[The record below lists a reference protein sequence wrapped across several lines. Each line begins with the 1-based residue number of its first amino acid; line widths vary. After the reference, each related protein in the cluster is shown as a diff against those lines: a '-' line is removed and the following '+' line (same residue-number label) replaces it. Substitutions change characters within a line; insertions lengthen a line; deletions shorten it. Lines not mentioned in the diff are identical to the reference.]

1 MSPDLVSN
9 QRNHLLPDDM
19 PTRFLRLTRI
29 LVLLGLA
36 ASSGCSSAASSS
48 ALDTADT
55 VRVTRGTFRR
65 VLRLTGLVEAA
76 RSTSFTVPRLQGPLQ
91 QQGPGAGV
99 LVVTRLAPGGSMVR
113 AGDTIVQFDPQSQE
127 RVAFERRAEYEDFA
141 AQLSRKE
148 AEHAASRTADESAL
162 VQAKNAVGKAR
173 LEMLKNEMLAAI
185 LVEKNQQTLAESEAN
200 LEMLSRTF
208 DIKRRAERAERRA
221 LEIQRDRARD
231 AMQHAQRN
239 IESMTM
245 RASHDGMVVLKS
257 VWKMGQMGEVQEG
270 EEVRPGLPL
279 LDVIDPARMRLRT
292 RVNQADAPFIRA
304 GQTASVELEA
314 YPGRSF
320 TARVEG
326 IAPAAVTSVLS
337 PRARWFTATLVIDGA
352 DPLLLPDLTA
362 AVDVVLEKQENVLV
376 VPRESLEIDQS
387 GAVVHVQSNG
397 GWSATSVTVGTLGDT
412 DAVITAGLQ
421 EGAVIRRRSGGRQ

>member
-1 MSPDLVSN
+1 MTRCLV
-9 QRNHLLPDDM
+9 
-19 PTRFLRLTRI
+19 LTR

-36 ASSGCSSAASSS
+36 AAAAACSSAASSS
-48 ALDTADT
+48 ALDTTDT
-55 VRVTRGTFRR
+55 VRVTRRTFSRG
-65 VLRLTGLVEAA
+65 LRLTGLVEAA
-76 RSTSFTVPRLQGPLQ
+76 RSTAFTVPRLQGPL

-99 LVVTRLAPGGSMVR
+99 LVVTRLAAGGSMVR
-113 AGDTIVQFDPQSQE
+113 AGDIIVQFDPQSQE
-127 RVAFERRAEYEDFA
+127 RVAFERRAEYDDFA

-162 VQAKNAVGKAR
+162 IQAKNAVEKAR

-185 LVEKNQQTLAESEAN
+185 LVEKNEQTLAESEAS
-200 LEMLSRTF
+200 LEMLGRTF

-245 RASHDGMVVLKS
+245 RASHDGMIVLKS

-279 LDVIDPARMRLRT
+279 LDVIDPARMRLRA
-292 RVNQADAPFIRA
+292 RVNQADAPLIRA
-304 GQTASVELEA
+304 GQPATVELEA

-362 AVDVVLEKQENVLV
+362 AVDVVLDQQENVLV
-376 VPRESLEIDQS
+376 VPRESLDVSESGGVVHVRSGDSWSATPVTVGAVSDTEAVITKGLED
-387 GAVVHVQSNG
+387 GAVV
-397 GWSATSVTVGTLGDT
+397 
-412 DAVITAGLQ
+412 
-421 EGAVIRRRSGGRQ
+421 RRRPGGNP